1 MDIAGFFGVTLIM
14 ILIMAFMIWFVFI
27 LPANMARCR
36 NRSAL
41 VWVLI
46 SIFGSPFLAVLLLI
60 ALGYSKDDQTGR

>member
-1 MDIAGFFGVTLIM
+1 
-14 ILIMAFMIWFVFI
+14 
-27 LPANMARCR
+27 MARCR